1 MASAKDRG
9 DSNRTA
15 AAVGL
20 GIATAAA
27 AAGAFL
33 LTRSSTR
40 RPEIDS
46 DAPHWTLKKRSQ
58 GEQPV
63 TGKTLLVNAPRD
75 ALFKAWQK
83 VEDFP
88 RFMEN
93 VESVE
98 RDGDVSR
105 WTIKAPAG
113 SDVTLVNRIT
123 EQRSG
128 EYISWQ
134 SEPESDIANSGKVS
148 FADAPGGR
156 GTYVSLVL
164 SYDPPG
170 RTLGKLFAKLF
181 QREPAIQAR
190 RDLRRFKQ
198 LVETGEVTTNA
209 SPSGRSSESP
219 AEARI

>member
-1 MASAKDRG
+1 MASDRDWG
-9 DSNRTA
+9 DNGRTA

-33 LTRSSTR
+33 LTRSSSR
-40 RPEIDS
+40 RPEIET

-58 GEQPV
+58 GDRPV
-63 TGKTLLVNAPRD
+63 TGTSLLIKAPRE

-93 VESVE
+93 VERVE
-98 RDGDVSR
+98 RDGDVTW

-123 EQRSG
+123 ETA
-128 EYISWQ
+128 ENDYISWQ
-134 SEPESDIANSGKVS
+134 SEPESDIANSGKVR
-148 FADAPGGR
+148 FEDAPAGR
-156 GTYVSLVL
+156 GTYVSLVM
-164 SYDPPG
+164 SYVPPG
-170 RTLGKLFAKLF
+170 GTIGKLFAKLF

-209 SPSGRSSESP
+209 SPSARSSESP
-219 AEARI
+219 AESRI